1 MLRMLWH
8 TTHTH
13 SEHPYVVHEL
23 LFPGEQ
29 PSVPADV
36 PELEHP
42 AINGVDEMDVRAQSE
57 CVGQDIRCDD
67 HGFWKRI
74 VDVDPDTSWGVQVDA
89 GPIEHRG
96 PLSPSPSSSLYPC

>member
-1 MLRMLWH
+1 MLWH

-36 PELEHP
+36 PDSRNLELP
-42 AINGVDEMDVRAQSE
+42 ASDRVDELDVRAQSE

-74 VDVDPDTSWGVQVDA
+74 VDVVPDTSWGVQVDA

-96 PLSPSPSSSLYPC
+96 PLSPSPSSSLCPC